1 MQGFKDP
8 RVKDPRVSGCKD
20 PKAGPKVRVQG
31 PKDPEFQGSKG
42 SRVSRVQG
50 SGFKGPRSKGSR
62 IQGFKSPRAQGFKG
76 PSSKG

>member
-42 SRVSRVQG
+42 SRV
-50 SGFKGPRSKGSR
+50 
-62 IQGFKSPRAQGFKG
+62 
-76 PSSKG
+76 